1 MNVSKDAVRKF
12 VASSNS
18 KVTGVRFSP
27 DELLA
32 DKKSSIKDIT
42 KDLETRL
49 RNNKD
54 FTVAIIG

>member
-1 MNVSKDAVRKF
+1 MNVSKDAVRKL

-27 DELLA
+27 DELLV

-42 KDLETRL
+42 KELETRL

>member
-1 MNVSKDAVRKF
+1 MNVSKDAVRKL

-18 KVTGVRFSP
+18 KVTGVRFSS
-27 DELLA
+27 DGLLA

-42 KDLETRL
+42 KELETRL

>member
-1 MNVSKDAVRKF
+1 MNVSKDTVRI
-12 VASSNS
+12 ASNS
-18 KVTGVRFSP
+18 KFFRFSP